1 MNSRSQGIPVLL
13 RHPGVVTSTP
23 ASVTPHCPE
32 SQLRE
37 ITIAVTGAWVK
48 GNNQF
53 LITAKDIARMCA
65 NFQKRKNEQIV
76 VDYEHASEMPEIAK
90 GGPIP
95 AAGWIHGLK
104 LRSDDASKLTALV
117 EWTPQATRMIRNGE
131 YRFFSPA
138 IDWSAKDKETGSP
151 QGATLTSG
159 ALTNHP
165 FLEELPPIMLSDGQ
179 IVHKNQSNAPEYP
192 QRERKQGAY
201 AMKKLSIKP
210 IPEGAEQSGDHAVMG
225 EDSEMPLGFIP
236 HASLCEYAAKHL
248 GVNPDQKE
256 DMERSDSNV
265 DLETPHAIAACEQR
279 QDSLLLL
286 GEAVRKGKIDTAR
299 ATELAR
305 MGKITLADYIQAQE
319 AEKMIDAAISTGKI
333 LPRDRA
339 FFFED
344 AIRRPSEFQEYIR
357 NAPSAIRLGVKGLG
371 SSEAMPL
378 DEEIHLGVKHLMTET
393 GLDYAKALKTFLS
406 ANPALG
412 EQYRRKHCERIHA
425 DGTTN

>member
-1 MNSRSQGIPVLL
+1 ML
-13 RHPGVVTSTP
+13 RHPGIVTPTP
-23 ASVTPHCPE
+23 AGVTPHCPE
-32 SQLRE
+32 SRLRE

-48 GNNQF
+48 ENNQF
-53 LITAKDIARMCA
+53 LITARDLARIRA
-65 NFQKRKNEQIV
+65 NFEKRKNEQIV

-95 AAGWIHGLK
+95 AAGWIHGLQ
-104 LRSDDASKLTALV
+104 LRSDDAGKLTALV
-117 EWTPQATRMIRNGE
+117 EWTPQATKMIHNGE

-138 IDWSAKDKETGSP
+138 IDWSAKDKETGAL

-165 FLEELPPIMLSDGQ
+165 FLEELPPIMLSDGK
-179 IVHKNQSNAPEYP
+179 IVHADQSNALESS
-192 QRERKQGAY
+192 RKERKQGVY

-210 IPEGAEQSGDHAVMG
+210 IPEGEEQSGDHAVM
-225 EDSEMPLGFIP
+225 EENSELPLGFIP

-256 DMERSDSNV
+256 DMERSDAHV
-265 DLETPHAIAACEQR
+265 DSETPQAIAACEQR

-286 GEAVRKGKIDTAR
+286 GEVARKGKIDTAR

-305 MGKITLADYIQAQE
+305 TGKITLADYIRAQD
-319 AEKMIDAAISTGKI
+319 AEKMIDAAVSTGKI

-344 AIRRPSEFQEYIR
+344 ALRRPREFQEYIR

-378 DEEIHLGVKHLMTET
+378 DDEIHLGVKHLMTET
-393 GLDYAKALKTFLS
+393 GLDYAKALKKFLS